1 MANEGV
7 VRPGVFVRSE
17 RFSGPRLELYVSI
30 CSGAF
35 IALRKH
41 VPGRHGYLLDSGF
54 GGVAT
59 GLAGGIGVLALVG
72 ANIWSLF
79 RASAVLSGVCSIVAA
94 VFRGRLLARRI
105 RIEALPGERA
115 CWRSL

>member
-7 VRPGVFVRSE
+7 ARPGVFVRSD
-17 RFSGPRLELYVSI
+17 RFSGHRLELYVSI

-35 IALRKH
+35 IALCKH

-59 GLAGGIGVLALVG
+59 GLAGGMGGFGLVWV
-72 ANIWSLF
+72 NIWSLF
-79 RASAVLSGVCSIVAA
+79 RAPVVLSGVCSTVAA
-94 VFRGRLLARRI
+94 DFRGRLLARWI

-115 CWRSL
+115 CW